1 MKYSFWFELTF
12 FPEQNLST
20 YTAFTKLDKK
30 KLRLLFIPKG
40 LICAT
45 FGTRERHSKEGF
57 LTLQLHF
64 NNNKFFSSSLLQL
77 PIYLNQRQRTLR
89 DLVYYLISICIFQVD
104 KNLGS
109 SHILIVICIS
119 TITIKSYDLIHYFLF
134 CFFNGDNNI
143 RLLQQLLI
151 C

>member
-1 MKYSFWFELTF
+1 MLNNFQTIQDHIGIRKSKINTDLLEPFFSFFLPMKRWQILVCMKYSFWFELTF
-12 FPEQNLST
+12 FSGTDST

-64 NNNKFFSSSLLQL
+64 NNNKFFSSSLLHL
-77 PIYLNQRQRTLR
+77 IYLNQHQRTLR
-89 DLVYYLISICIFQVD
+89 DLVHYIPYF
-104 KNLGS
+104 NLYFS
-109 SHILIVICIS
+109 S
-119 TITIKSYDLIHYFLF
+119 
-134 CFFNGDNNI
+134 
-143 RLLQQLLI
+143 
-151 C
+151 